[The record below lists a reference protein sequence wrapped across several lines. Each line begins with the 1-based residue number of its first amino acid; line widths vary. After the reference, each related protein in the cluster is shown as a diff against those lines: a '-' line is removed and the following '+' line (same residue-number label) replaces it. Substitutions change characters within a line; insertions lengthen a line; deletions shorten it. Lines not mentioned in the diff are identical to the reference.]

1 MLKEAIK
8 AVAAA
13 RKKKKGRGIAEKSI
27 AEKKSTTT
35 SEESDDDDDDSLPSS
50 ISDEEDKNK
59 NKNKEAK
66 KRGRSST
73 DSGETFE
80 TTTTGTN
87 NNGTSE
93 DSDEDGE
100 KKEKN
105 RKRRM
110 RRKGSPTDTDDEEEA
125 YVRELSTQQQ
135 RLKKVKRTNMIDTN
149 TAMMT
154 ALGGG
159 AVPAAQVAPIAVP
172 QLTLDQIQQLLAQQQ
187 LMQMQNLQQQFVL
200 QQQELMRNP
209 PEDFM
214 SALQFLQQQQ
224 VQAMYNFNNSGA
236 NAASAAVMLNQAT
249 SGSLPPS
256 LLNSLSSAMNGG
268 NIGNNAFAPLI
279 QEELQLKLKQQQM
292 KEYRKELKKKEKLLE
307 KQKKYPYANKQL
319 ENISFKSIMSQQLEG
334 LVDQQMEED
343 EEGDEERARAT
354 VSVQRQSD
362 DSGRIAPK
370 AGASGIGVPT
380 QSAATTTTTTK
391 PSLKEQ
397 REILN
402 AKNANHKDASQFV
415 SGRACGV
422 QGCEILCEKS
432 RSLVGVVQQCCEMHK
447 REDSFNLKE
456 REGVFR
462 WCFYCHRPQKIE
474 EFSSSSK
481 SICREKFALRKQRRK
496 LASQKQKLLAE
507 ASKTQIAMQQYVTV
521 EHLQQQQ
528 QQQQQQLIEMM
539 QSKQAK
545 SKSSKKKEKRPR
557 TSEEKEAM
565 RALCDILADEERRES
580 EEKQRAE
587 KESSQEDA

>member
-1 MLKEAIK
+1 MLLKEAIK
-8 AVAAA
+8 AVAAT
-13 RKKKKGRGIAEKSI
+13 RKKKKGREIAEKSI

-35 SEESDDDDDDSLPSS
+35 SEESDDGDDSLPSS

-66 KRGRSST
+66 IRGRSST

-80 TTTTGTN
+80 TTTTATN

-93 DSDEDGE
+93 DSDEDDE

-209 PEDFM
+209 PKDFM

-249 SGSLPPS
+249 SGSLPPF

-268 NIGNNAFAPLI
+268 NIGNNALAPLI

-334 LVDQQMEED
+334 SMDQQMEED

-380 QSAATTTTTTK
+380 QSAATTTTTIT

-402 AKNANHKDASQFV
+402 AKNANHKEASQFV

-422 QGCEILCEKS
+422 QGCELLCEKS
-432 RSLVGVVQQCCEMHK
+432 RSLVGAVQQCCEMHK

-474 EFSSSSK
+474 EFSSSGK

-528 QQQQQQLIEMM
+528 EQLIEMM

>member
-13 RKKKKGRGIAEKSI
+13 RKKKKGREIAEKSI

-35 SEESDDDDDDSLPSS
+35 SSEESVDDDNDSLPSS

-93 DSDEDGE
+93 DSDEDDE

-209 PEDFM
+209 PKDFM

-268 NIGNNAFAPLI
+268 NIGNNALAPLI

-307 KQKKYPYANKQL
+307 KQKKYPYAN
-319 ENISFKSIMSQQLEG
+319 ESFKSIMSQQLEG
-334 LVDQQMEED
+334 SMDQQMEED

-380 QSAATTTTTTK
+380 QSAATTTTTIT

-402 AKNANHKDASQFV
+402 AKNANHKEASQFV

-422 QGCEILCEKS
+422 QGCELLCEKS

-521 EHLQQQQ
+521 EHLQQEQQ
-528 QQQQQQLIEMM
+528 QQQQQQLIEMI

>member
-8 AVAAA
+8 AVLPLAAA
-13 RKKKKGRGIAEKSI
+13 RKKKKGREIAEKSI

-59 NKNKEAK
+59 NKSKEAK

-80 TTTTGTN
+80 TT
-87 NNGTSE
+87 
-93 DSDEDGE
+93 

-209 PEDFM
+209 PKDFM

-268 NIGNNAFAPLI
+268 NIGNNALAPLI

-307 KQKKYPYANKQL
+307 KQKKYPYAN
-319 ENISFKSIMSQQLEG
+319 ESFKSIMSQQLEG
-334 LVDQQMEED
+334 SMDQQMEED

-380 QSAATTTTTTK
+380 QSAATTTTTIT

-402 AKNANHKDASQFV
+402 AKNANHKEASQFV

-422 QGCEILCEKS
+422 QGCELLCEKS

-528 QQQQQQLIEMM
+528 QQQLIEMM

>member
-1 MLKEAIK
+1 MLLKEAIK
-8 AVAAA
+8 AVAAT
-13 RKKKKGRGIAEKSI
+13 RKKKKGREIAEKSI

-35 SEESDDDDDDSLPSS
+35 SEESDDGDDSLPSS

-66 KRGRSST
+66 IRGRSST

-80 TTTTGTN
+80 TTTTATN

-93 DSDEDGE
+93 DSDEDDE

-209 PEDFM
+209 PKDFM

-249 SGSLPPS
+249 SGSLPPF

-268 NIGNNAFAPLI
+268 NIGNNALAPLI

-334 LVDQQMEED
+334 SMDQQMEED

-380 QSAATTTTTTK
+380 QSAATTTTTIT

-402 AKNANHKDASQFV
+402 AKNANHKEASQFV

-422 QGCEILCEKS
+422 QGCELLCEKC
-432 RSLVGVVQQCCEMHK
+432 RSLVGAVQQCCEMHK

-528 QQQQQQLIEMM
+528 EQLIEMM

>member
-1 MLKEAIK
+1 MLLKEAIK
-8 AVAAA
+8 AVAAT
-13 RKKKKGRGIAEKSI
+13 RKKKKGREIAEKSI

-35 SEESDDDDDDSLPSS
+35 SEESDDGDDSLPSS

-66 KRGRSST
+66 IRGRSST

-80 TTTTGTN
+80 TTTTATN

-93 DSDEDGE
+93 DSDEDDE

-187 LMQMQNLQQQFVL
+187 FVL

-209 PEDFM
+209 PKDFM

-249 SGSLPPS
+249 SGSLPPF

-268 NIGNNAFAPLI
+268 NIGNNALAPLI

-334 LVDQQMEED
+334 SMDQQMEED

-380 QSAATTTTTTK
+380 QSAATTTTTIT

-402 AKNANHKDASQFV
+402 AKNANHKEASQFV

-422 QGCEILCEKS
+422 QGCELLCEKS
-432 RSLVGVVQQCCEMHK
+432 RSLVGAVQQCCEMHK

-474 EFSSSSK
+474 EFSSSGK

-528 QQQQQQLIEMM
+528 QQLIEMM
-539 QSKQAK
+539 QLKQAK

>member
-1 MLKEAIK
+1 
-8 AVAAA
+8 
-13 RKKKKGRGIAEKSI
+13 
-27 AEKKSTTT
+27 
-35 SEESDDDDDDSLPSS
+35 
-50 ISDEEDKNK
+50 
-59 NKNKEAK
+59 
-66 KRGRSST
+66 
-73 DSGETFE
+73 
-80 TTTTGTN
+80 
-87 NNGTSE
+87 
-93 DSDEDGE
+93 
-100 KKEKN
+100 
-105 RKRRM
+105 
-110 RRKGSPTDTDDEEEA
+110 
-125 YVRELSTQQQ
+125 
-135 RLKKVKRTNMIDTN
+135 
-149 TAMMT
+149 
-154 ALGGG
+154 
-159 AVPAAQVAPIAVP
+159 
-172 QLTLDQIQQLLAQQQ
+172 
-187 LMQMQNLQQQFVL
+187 
-200 QQQELMRNP
+200 
-209 PEDFM
+209 
-214 SALQFLQQQQ
+214 
-224 VQAMYNFNNSGA
+224 
-236 NAASAAVMLNQAT
+236 
-249 SGSLPPS
+249 
-256 LLNSLSSAMNGG
+256 
-268 NIGNNAFAPLI
+268 
-279 QEELQLKLKQQQM
+279 
-292 KEYRKELKKKEKLLE
+292 
-307 KQKKYPYANKQL
+307 
-319 ENISFKSIMSQQLEG
+319 
-334 LVDQQMEED
+334 MEED

-380 QSAATTTTTTK
+380 QSAATTTTTIT

-402 AKNANHKDASQFV
+402 AKNANHKEASQFV

-422 QGCEILCEKS
+422 QGCELLCEKS

>member
-13 RKKKKGRGIAEKSI
+13 RKKKKGREIAEKSI
-27 AEKKSTTT
+27 AEKRSTTT
-35 SEESDDDDDDSLPSS
+35 ESDDDDDDDDSLPSS
-50 ISDEEDKNK
+50 ISDEEDKNKNK

-87 NNGTSE
+87 TNGTSE
-93 DSDEDGE
+93 DSDEDDE

-110 RRKGSPTDTDDEEEA
+110 RRKGSPTDTDDDEEA

-187 LMQMQNLQQQFVL
+187 LMQMQNLQQQFAL

-209 PEDFM
+209 PKDFM

-224 VQAMYNFNNSGA
+224 VQAMYNFNSSGA

-249 SGSLPPS
+249 SGTLPPS

-268 NIGNNAFAPLI
+268 NIGNNALAPLI

-334 LVDQQMEED
+334 SMDQQMEED

-380 QSAATTTTTTK
+380 QSAATTTTTIT

-397 REILN
+397 REIQN
-402 AKNANHKDASQFV
+402 AKNANHKGGSQFV

-422 QGCEILCEKS
+422 QGCELLCEKS
-432 RSLVGVVQQCCEMHK
+432 RSLVGIVQQCCEMHK

-507 ASKTQIAMQQYVTV
+507 ALTTQIEMQQYVTA
-521 EHLQQQQ
+521 EHL

-580 EEKQRAE
+580 EEKELAE
-587 KESSQEDA
+587 KESSQADA

>member
-13 RKKKKGRGIAEKSI
+13 RKKKKGREIAEKSI
-27 AEKKSTTT
+27 AEKRSTTT
-35 SEESDDDDDDSLPSS
+35 ESDDDDDDDSLPSS

-87 NNGTSE
+87 TNGTSE
-93 DSDEDGE
+93 DSDEDDE

-110 RRKGSPTDTDDEEEA
+110 RRKGSPTDTDDDEEA

-187 LMQMQNLQQQFVL
+187 LMQMQNLQQQFAL

-209 PEDFM
+209 PKDFM

-224 VQAMYNFNNSGA
+224 VQAMYNFNSSGA

-249 SGSLPPS
+249 SGTLPPS

-268 NIGNNAFAPLI
+268 NIGNNALAPLI

-334 LVDQQMEED
+334 SMDQQMEED

-380 QSAATTTTTTK
+380 QSAATTTTTIT

-397 REILN
+397 REIQN
-402 AKNANHKDASQFV
+402 AKNANHKGGSQFV

-422 QGCEILCEKS
+422 QGCELLCEKS

-496 LASQKQKLLAE
+496 LASQKQKLLGE
-507 ASKTQIAMQQYVTV
+507 ALKTQIEMQQYVTV
-521 EHLQQQQ
+521 EHLQ

-545 SKSSKKKEKRPR
+545 SKSSKKKEKRLR

-580 EEKQRAE
+580 EEKELAV
-587 KESSQEDA
+587 KESSQADA

>member
-13 RKKKKGRGIAEKSI
+13 RKKKKGREIAEKSI

-66 KRGRSST
+66 KRGRRST

-209 PEDFM
+209 PKDFM

-268 NIGNNAFAPLI
+268 NIGNNALAPLI

-307 KQKKYPYANKQL
+307 KQKKYPYAN
-319 ENISFKSIMSQQLEG
+319 ESFKSIMSQQLEG
-334 LVDQQMEED
+334 SMDQQMEED

-380 QSAATTTTTTK
+380 QSAATTTSTIT

-402 AKNANHKDASQFV
+402 AKNANHKEASQFV

-422 QGCEILCEKS
+422 QGCELLCEKS

-456 REGVFR
+456 REGLSMVFLL
-462 WCFYCHRPQKIE
+462 
-474 EFSSSSK
+474 SSSS
-481 SICREKFALRKQRRK
+481 ENRR
-496 LASQKQKLLAE
+496 
-507 ASKTQIAMQQYVTV
+507 VFV
-521 EHLQQQQ
+521 E
-528 QQQQQQLIEMM
+528 
-539 QSKQAK
+539 
-545 SKSSKKKEKRPR
+545 
-557 TSEEKEAM
+557 
-565 RALCDILADEERRES
+565 
-580 EEKQRAE
+580 
-587 KESSQEDA
+587 

>member
-13 RKKKKGRGIAEKSI
+13 RKKKKGREIAEKSI

-35 SEESDDDDDDSLPSS
+35 SEESDVDDDDSLPSS

-187 LMQMQNLQQQFVL
+187 LKQMQNLQQQFVL

-209 PEDFM
+209 PKDFM

-268 NIGNNAFAPLI
+268 NIGNNALAPLI

-307 KQKKYPYANKQL
+307 KQKKYPYAN
-319 ENISFKSIMSQQLEG
+319 ESFKSIMSQQLEG
-334 LVDQQMEED
+334 SMDQQMEED

-354 VSVQRQSD
+354 VSVNRQND

-380 QSAATTTTTTK
+380 QSAATTTTTIT

-402 AKNANHKDASQFV
+402 AKNANHKEASQFV

-422 QGCEILCEKS
+422 QGCELLCEKS

-481 SICREKFALRKQRRK
+481 SICKEKFALRKQRRK

>member
-13 RKKKKGRGIAEKSI
+13 RKKKKGREIAEKSI

-209 PEDFM
+209 PKDFM

-249 SGSLPPS
+249 SGTLPPS

-268 NIGNNAFAPLI
+268 NIGNNALAPLI

-307 KQKKYPYANKQL
+307 KQKKYPYAN
-319 ENISFKSIMSQQLEG
+319 ESFKSIMSQQLEG
-334 LVDQQMEED
+334 SMDQQMEED

-354 VSVQRQSD
+354 VSVNRQSD

-380 QSAATTTTTTK
+380 QSAATTTTTIT

-402 AKNANHKDASQFV
+402 AKNANHKEASQFV

-422 QGCEILCEKS
+422 QGCELLCEKS

-528 QQQQQQLIEMM
+528 EQLIEMM

>member
-8 AVAAA
+8 AVLPLAAA
-13 RKKKKGRGIAEKSI
+13 RKKKKGREIAEKSI

-80 TTTTGTN
+80 TT
-87 NNGTSE
+87 
-93 DSDEDGE
+93 

-209 PEDFM
+209 PKDFM

-268 NIGNNAFAPLI
+268 NIGNNALAPLI

-307 KQKKYPYANKQL
+307 KQKKYPYAN
-319 ENISFKSIMSQQLEG
+319 ESFKSIMSQQLEG
-334 LVDQQMEED
+334 SMDQQMEED

-354 VSVQRQSD
+354 VSVNRQSD

-380 QSAATTTTTTK
+380 QSAATTTTTIT

-402 AKNANHKDASQFV
+402 AKNANHKEASQFV

-422 QGCEILCEKS
+422 QGCELLCEKS

-528 QQQQQQLIEMM
+528 QQQLIEMM

>member
-1 MLKEAIK
+1 
-8 AVAAA
+8 
-13 RKKKKGRGIAEKSI
+13 
-27 AEKKSTTT
+27 
-35 SEESDDDDDDSLPSS
+35 
-50 ISDEEDKNK
+50 
-59 NKNKEAK
+59 
-66 KRGRSST
+66 
-73 DSGETFE
+73 
-80 TTTTGTN
+80 
-87 NNGTSE
+87 
-93 DSDEDGE
+93 
-100 KKEKN
+100 
-105 RKRRM
+105 
-110 RRKGSPTDTDDEEEA
+110 
-125 YVRELSTQQQ
+125 
-135 RLKKVKRTNMIDTN
+135 MIDTN

-380 QSAATTTTTTK
+380 QSAATTTTTIK

-481 SICREKFALRKQRRK
+481 SICREKFELRKQRRK

-539 QSKQAK
+539 QSL
-545 SKSSKKKEKRPR
+545 S
-557 TSEEKEAM
+557 
-565 RALCDILADEERRES
+565 LIHI
-580 EEKQRAE
+580 
-587 KESSQEDA
+587 

>member
-13 RKKKKGRGIAEKSI
+13 RKKKKGREIAEKSI

-35 SEESDDDDDDSLPSS
+35 SEESDDDDDSLPS

-59 NKNKEAK
+59 NKNEEAK

-87 NNGTSE
+87 TNGTSE
-93 DSDEDGE
+93 DSDEDDE

-187 LMQMQNLQQQFVL
+187 LMQMQNLQQQFAL

-209 PEDFM
+209 PKDFM

-249 SGSLPPS
+249 SGSLPPF

-268 NIGNNAFAPLI
+268 NIGNNALAPLI

-334 LVDQQMEED
+334 SMDQQMEED

-380 QSAATTTTTTK
+380 QSAATTTTTIT

-397 REILN
+397 REIQN
-402 AKNANHKDASQFV
+402 AKNANHKEASQFV

-422 QGCEILCEKS
+422 QGCELLCEKS
-432 RSLVGVVQQCCEMHK
+432 RSLVGAVQQCCEMHK

-528 QQQQQQLIEMM
+528 EQLIEMM

>member
-1 MLKEAIK
+1 
-8 AVAAA
+8 
-13 RKKKKGRGIAEKSI
+13 
-27 AEKKSTTT
+27 
-35 SEESDDDDDDSLPSS
+35 
-50 ISDEEDKNK
+50 
-59 NKNKEAK
+59 
-66 KRGRSST
+66 
-73 DSGETFE
+73 
-80 TTTTGTN
+80 
-87 NNGTSE
+87 
-93 DSDEDGE
+93 
-100 KKEKN
+100 
-105 RKRRM
+105 M

-209 PEDFM
+209 PKDFM

-268 NIGNNAFAPLI
+268 NIGNNALAPLI

-307 KQKKYPYANKQL
+307 KQKKYPYAN
-319 ENISFKSIMSQQLEG
+319 ESFKSIMTQQLEG
-334 LVDQQMEED
+334 SMDQQMEED

-380 QSAATTTTTTK
+380 QSAATTTTTIT

-397 REILN
+397 REIPN
-402 AKNANHKDASQFV
+402 AKNANHKEASQFV
-415 SGRACGV
+415 SRRACGV

-528 QQQQQQLIEMM
+528 QQQQLIEMM

>member
-13 RKKKKGRGIAEKSI
+13 RKKKKGREIAEKSI

-35 SEESDDDDDDSLPSS
+35 SEESDVDDDDSLPSS

-209 PEDFM
+209 PKDFM

-268 NIGNNAFAPLI
+268 NIGNNALAPLI

-307 KQKKYPYANKQL
+307 KQKKYPYAN
-319 ENISFKSIMSQQLEG
+319 ESFKSIMSQQLEG
-334 LVDQQMEED
+334 SMDHQMEED

-354 VSVQRQSD
+354 VSVNRQSD

-380 QSAATTTTTTK
+380 QSAATTTTTIT

-397 REILN
+397 KEILN
-402 AKNANHKDASQFV
+402 AKNANHKEASQFV

-422 QGCEILCEKS
+422 QGCELLCEKS

-481 SICREKFALRKQRRK
+481 SICREKFELRKQRRK

>member
-1 MLKEAIK
+1 MLLKEAIK
-8 AVAAA
+8 AVAAT
-13 RKKKKGRGIAEKSI
+13 RKKKKGREIAEKSI

-35 SEESDDDDDDSLPSS
+35 SEESDDDDDSLPS

-59 NKNKEAK
+59 NKNEEAK

-87 NNGTSE
+87 NGTSE
-93 DSDEDGE
+93 DSDEDDE

-209 PEDFM
+209 PKDFM

-249 SGSLPPS
+249 SGSLPPF

-268 NIGNNAFAPLI
+268 NIGNNALAPLI

-334 LVDQQMEED
+334 SMDQQMEED

-380 QSAATTTTTTK
+380 QSAATTTTTIT

-402 AKNANHKDASQFV
+402 AKNANHKEASQFV

-422 QGCEILCEKS
+422 QGCELLCEKS

-474 EFSSSSK
+474 EFSPSSK

-528 QQQQQQLIEMM
+528 EQLIEMM

>member
-1 MLKEAIK
+1 
-8 AVAAA
+8 
-13 RKKKKGRGIAEKSI
+13 
-27 AEKKSTTT
+27 
-35 SEESDDDDDDSLPSS
+35 
-50 ISDEEDKNK
+50 
-59 NKNKEAK
+59 
-66 KRGRSST
+66 
-73 DSGETFE
+73 
-80 TTTTGTN
+80 
-87 NNGTSE
+87 
-93 DSDEDGE
+93 
-100 KKEKN
+100 
-105 RKRRM
+105 
-110 RRKGSPTDTDDEEEA
+110 
-125 YVRELSTQQQ
+125 
-135 RLKKVKRTNMIDTN
+135 
-149 TAMMT
+149 
-154 ALGGG
+154 
-159 AVPAAQVAPIAVP
+159 
-172 QLTLDQIQQLLAQQQ
+172 
-187 LMQMQNLQQQFVL
+187 
-200 QQQELMRNP
+200 
-209 PEDFM
+209 
-214 SALQFLQQQQ
+214 
-224 VQAMYNFNNSGA
+224 
-236 NAASAAVMLNQAT
+236 
-249 SGSLPPS
+249 
-256 LLNSLSSAMNGG
+256 MNGG
-268 NIGNNAFAPLI
+268 NIGNNALAPLI
-279 QEELQLKLKQQQM
+279 QEELQLKLKQQQV

-334 LVDQQMEED
+334 SVDQQMEED

-380 QSAATTTTTTK
+380 QSAATTTTTIT

-402 AKNANHKDASQFV
+402 AKNANHKEASQFV

-422 QGCEILCEKS
+422 QGCELLCEKS

-481 SICREKFALRKQRRK
+481 SICKEKFALRKQRRK

>member
-1 MLKEAIK
+1 MLLKEAIK
-8 AVAAA
+8 AVAAT
-13 RKKKKGRGIAEKSI
+13 RKKKKGREIAEKSI

-35 SEESDDDDDDSLPSS
+35 SEESDDGDDSLPSS

-66 KRGRSST
+66 IRGRSST

-80 TTTTGTN
+80 TTTTATN

-93 DSDEDGE
+93 DSDEDDE

-159 AVPAAQVAPIAVP
+159 TVPAAQVAPIAVP

-209 PEDFM
+209 PKDFM

-249 SGSLPPS
+249 SGSLPPF

-268 NIGNNAFAPLI
+268 NIGNNALAPLI

-334 LVDQQMEED
+334 SMDQQMEED

-354 VSVQRQSD
+354 VSVQSQSD

-380 QSAATTTTTTK
+380 QSAATTTTTIT

-402 AKNANHKDASQFV
+402 AKNANHKEASQFV

-422 QGCEILCEKS
+422 QGCELLCEKS
-432 RSLVGVVQQCCEMHK
+432 RSLVGAVQQCCEMHK

-528 QQQQQQLIEMM
+528 EQLIEMM

>member
-13 RKKKKGRGIAEKSI
+13 RKKKKGREIAEKSI

-149 TAMMT
+149 MAMMT

-209 PEDFM
+209 PKDFM

-268 NIGNNAFAPLI
+268 NIGNNALAPLI
-279 QEELQLKLKQQQM
+279 
-292 KEYRKELKKKEKLLE
+292 
-307 KQKKYPYANKQL
+307 
-319 ENISFKSIMSQQLEG
+319 
-334 LVDQQMEED
+334 
-343 EEGDEERARAT
+343 
-354 VSVQRQSD
+354 
-362 DSGRIAPK
+362 
-370 AGASGIGVPT
+370 
-380 QSAATTTTTTK
+380 
-391 PSLKEQ
+391 
-397 REILN
+397 
-402 AKNANHKDASQFV
+402 
-415 SGRACGV
+415 
-422 QGCEILCEKS
+422 
-432 RSLVGVVQQCCEMHK
+432 
-447 REDSFNLKE
+447 
-456 REGVFR
+456 
-462 WCFYCHRPQKIE
+462 
-474 EFSSSSK
+474 
-481 SICREKFALRKQRRK
+481 LRNC
-496 LASQKQKLLAE
+496 S
-507 ASKTQIAMQQYVTV
+507 
-521 EHLQQQQ
+521 
-528 QQQQQQLIEMM
+528 
-539 QSKQAK
+539 
-545 SKSSKKKEKRPR
+545 
-557 TSEEKEAM
+557 
-565 RALCDILADEERRES
+565 
-580 EEKQRAE
+580 
-587 KESSQEDA
+587 

>member
-13 RKKKKGRGIAEKSI
+13 RKKKKGREIAEKSI

-80 TTTTGTN
+80 TT
-87 NNGTSE
+87 
-93 DSDEDGE
+93 

-209 PEDFM
+209 PKDFM

-268 NIGNNAFAPLI
+268 NIGNNALAPLI

-307 KQKKYPYANKQL
+307 KQKKYPYAN
-319 ENISFKSIMSQQLEG
+319 ESFKSIMSQQLEG
-334 LVDQQMEED
+334 SMDQQMEED

-354 VSVQRQSD
+354 VSVNRQSD

-380 QSAATTTTTTK
+380 QSAATTTTTIT

-402 AKNANHKDASQFV
+402 AKNANHKEASQFV

-422 QGCEILCEKS
+422 QGCELLCEKS

-481 SICREKFALRKQRRK
+481 SICKEKFALRKQRRK

-521 EHLQQQQ
+521 EHLQ

>member
-13 RKKKKGRGIAEKSI
+13 RKKKKGREIAEKSI

-35 SEESDDDDDDSLPSS
+35 SEESDDDDDSLPS

-59 NKNKEAK
+59 NKNEEAK

-87 NNGTSE
+87 NGTSE
-93 DSDEDGE
+93 DSDEDDE

-209 PEDFM
+209 PKDFM

-249 SGSLPPS
+249 SGSLPPF

-268 NIGNNAFAPLI
+268 NIGNNALAPLI

-307 KQKKYPYANKQL
+307 KQKKFPYANKQL

-334 LVDQQMEED
+334 SMDQQMEED

-380 QSAATTTTTTK
+380 QSAATTTTTIT

-397 REILN
+397 REIQN
-402 AKNANHKDASQFV
+402 AKNANHKGGSQFV

-422 QGCEILCEKS
+422 QGCELLCEKS
-432 RSLVGVVQQCCEMHK
+432 RSLVGAVQQCCEMHK

-528 QQQQQQLIEMM
+528 EQLIEMM

-580 EEKQRAE
+580 EEKELAE
-587 KESSQEDA
+587 KESSQADA

>member
-1 MLKEAIK
+1 M
-8 AVAAA
+8 
-13 RKKKKGRGIAEKSI
+13 
-27 AEKKSTTT
+27 
-35 SEESDDDDDDSLPSS
+35 
-50 ISDEEDKNK
+50 
-59 NKNKEAK
+59 
-66 KRGRSST
+66 
-73 DSGETFE
+73 
-80 TTTTGTN
+80 
-87 NNGTSE
+87 
-93 DSDEDGE
+93 
-100 KKEKN
+100 
-105 RKRRM
+105 
-110 RRKGSPTDTDDEEEA
+110 
-125 YVRELSTQQQ
+125 RELSTQQQ

-209 PEDFM
+209 PKDFM

-268 NIGNNAFAPLI
+268 NIGNNALAPLI

-307 KQKKYPYANKQL
+307 KQKKYPYAN
-319 ENISFKSIMSQQLEG
+319 ESFKSIMSQQLEG
-334 LVDQQMEED
+334 SMDQQMEED

-380 QSAATTTTTTK
+380 QSAATTTTTIT

-402 AKNANHKDASQFV
+402 AKNANHKEASQFV

-422 QGCEILCEKS
+422 QGCELLCEKS

-481 SICREKFALRKQRRK
+481 SICKEKFALRKQRRK

-521 EHLQQQQ
+521 EHLQ

>member
-1 MLKEAIK
+1 MLLKEAIK
-8 AVAAA
+8 AVAAT
-13 RKKKKGRGIAEKSI
+13 RKKKKGREIAEKSI

-35 SEESDDDDDDSLPSS
+35 SEESDDGDDSLPSS

-66 KRGRSST
+66 IRGRSST

-80 TTTTGTN
+80 TTTTATN

-93 DSDEDGE
+93 DSDEDDE

-209 PEDFM
+209 PKDFM

-249 SGSLPPS
+249 SGSLPPF

-268 NIGNNAFAPLI
+268 NIGNNALAPLI

-334 LVDQQMEED
+334 SMDQQMEED

-380 QSAATTTTTTK
+380 QSAATTTTTIT

-402 AKNANHKDASQFV
+402 AKNANHKEASQFV

-422 QGCEILCEKS
+422 QGCELLCEKS
-432 RSLVGVVQQCCEMHK
+432 RSLVGAVQQCCEMHK

-481 SICREKFALRKQRRK
+481 SICREKFELRKQRRK

-528 QQQQQQLIEMM
+528 EQLIEMM

>member
-13 RKKKKGRGIAEKSI
+13 RKKKKGREIAEKSI

-209 PEDFM
+209 PKDFM

-268 NIGNNAFAPLI
+268 NIGNNALAPLI

-307 KQKKYPYANKQL
+307 KQKKYPYAN
-319 ENISFKSIMSQQLEG
+319 ESFKSIMSQQLEG
-334 LVDQQMEED
+334 SMDQQMEED

-380 QSAATTTTTTK
+380 QSAATTTTTIT

-402 AKNANHKDASQFV
+402 AKNANHKEASQFV

-422 QGCEILCEKS
+422 QGCELLCEKS

-456 REGVFR
+456 RECVFR

-507 ASKTQIAMQQYVTV
+507 ASKTQIPMQQYVTV
-521 EHLQQQQ
+521 EHLQQQQQ

>member
-13 RKKKKGRGIAEKSI
+13 RKKKKGREIAEKSI

-35 SEESDDDDDDSLPSS
+35 SEESDDDDDSLPS

-59 NKNKEAK
+59 NKNEEAK

-87 NNGTSE
+87 NGTSE
-93 DSDEDGE
+93 DSDEDDE

-209 PEDFM
+209 PKDFM

-249 SGSLPPS
+249 SGSLPPF

-268 NIGNNAFAPLI
+268 NIGNNALAPLI

-307 KQKKYPYANKQL
+307 KQKKYPYAN
-319 ENISFKSIMSQQLEG
+319 ESFKSIMSQQLEG
-334 LVDQQMEED
+334 SMDQQMEED

-354 VSVQRQSD
+354 VSVNRQSD

-380 QSAATTTTTTK
+380 QSAATTTTTIT

-402 AKNANHKDASQFV
+402 AKNANHKEASQFV

-422 QGCEILCEKS
+422 QGCELLCEKS

-528 QQQQQQLIEMM
+528 EQLIEMM

>member
-13 RKKKKGRGIAEKSI
+13 RKKKKAREIAEKSI

-35 SEESDDDDDDSLPSS
+35 TTETDDDDDDSLPSS

-66 KRGRSST
+66 KRGRSLT

-80 TTTTGTN
+80 TTTTAT

-93 DSDEDGE
+93 DSDEEDE
-100 KKEKN
+100 KKKKEKN

-110 RRKGSPTDTDDEEEA
+110 RRKGSPTDTDDDEEA
-125 YVRELSTQQQ
+125 YVRELSTQH

-149 TAMMT
+149 
-154 ALGGG
+154 
-159 AVPAAQVAPIAVP
+159 P

-187 LMQMQNLQQQFVL
+187 LMQMQNLQQHFAL

-209 PEDFM
+209 PKDFM

-236 NAASAAVMLNQAT
+236 NAASAAVMLNPAT
-249 SGSLPPS
+249 SGTLPPS

-268 NIGNNAFAPLI
+268 NIGNNALAPLI

-334 LVDQQMEED
+334 AMDQQMEED

-380 QSAATTTTTTK
+380 QSAATTTTTIT

-402 AKNANHKDASQFV
+402 AKNANHKEGSQFV

-422 QGCEILCEKS
+422 QGCELLCEKS

-456 REGVFR
+456 RDGVFR

-496 LASQKQKLLAE
+496 LASQTQKLLAE

-528 QQQQQQLIEMM
+528 QQQQQQQLIEMM

-545 SKSSKKKEKRPR
+545 SKSSKKKEIRPR

-565 RALCDILADEERRES
+565 RALCDILTDEERRES

>member
-1 MLKEAIK
+1 
-8 AVAAA
+8 
-13 RKKKKGRGIAEKSI
+13 
-27 AEKKSTTT
+27 
-35 SEESDDDDDDSLPSS
+35 
-50 ISDEEDKNK
+50 
-59 NKNKEAK
+59 
-66 KRGRSST
+66 
-73 DSGETFE
+73 
-80 TTTTGTN
+80 
-87 NNGTSE
+87 
-93 DSDEDGE
+93 
-100 KKEKN
+100 
-105 RKRRM
+105 
-110 RRKGSPTDTDDEEEA
+110 
-125 YVRELSTQQQ
+125 
-135 RLKKVKRTNMIDTN
+135 
-149 TAMMT
+149 
-154 ALGGG
+154 
-159 AVPAAQVAPIAVP
+159 
-172 QLTLDQIQQLLAQQQ
+172 
-187 LMQMQNLQQQFVL
+187 
-200 QQQELMRNP
+200 
-209 PEDFM
+209 
-214 SALQFLQQQQ
+214 
-224 VQAMYNFNNSGA
+224 
-236 NAASAAVMLNQAT
+236 
-249 SGSLPPS
+249 
-256 LLNSLSSAMNGG
+256 MNGG
-268 NIGNNAFAPLI
+268 NTGNNALAPLI

-307 KQKKYPYANKQL
+307 KQKKYPCANKQL

-334 LVDQQMEED
+334 SMDHQMEED

-362 DSGRIAPK
+362 DSGIAPK

-380 QSAATTTTTTK
+380 QSGATTTTTTT
-391 PSLKEQ
+391 PNLKEQ

-402 AKNANHKDASQFV
+402 AKNANHKEASQFV

-422 QGCEILCEKS
+422 QGCELLCEKS

-481 SICREKFALRKQRRK
+481 SICKEKFALRKQRRK

>member
-1 MLKEAIK
+1 MLLKEAIK
-8 AVAAA
+8 AVAAT
-13 RKKKKGRGIAEKSI
+13 RKKKKGREIAEKSI

-35 SEESDDDDDDSLPSS
+35 SEESDDGDDSLPSS

-66 KRGRSST
+66 IRGRSST

-87 NNGTSE
+87 NGTSE
-93 DSDEDGE
+93 DSDEDDE

-187 LMQMQNLQQQFVL
+187 LMQMQNLQQQFAL

-209 PEDFM
+209 PKDFM

-249 SGSLPPS
+249 SGTLPPS
-256 LLNSLSSAMNGG
+256 LLNYLSSAMNGG
-268 NIGNNAFAPLI
+268 NIGNNALAPLI

-334 LVDQQMEED
+334 SMDQQMEED

-380 QSAATTTTTTK
+380 QSAATTTTTIT

-402 AKNANHKDASQFV
+402 AKNANHKEASQFV

-422 QGCEILCEKS
+422 QGCELLCEKS
-432 RSLVGVVQQCCEMHK
+432 RSLVGIVQQCCEMHK
-447 REDSFNLKE
+447 REDSCNLKE

-528 QQQQQQLIEMM
+528 EQLIEMM

>member
-1 MLKEAIK
+1 MLLKEAIK
-8 AVAAA
+8 AVAAT
-13 RKKKKGRGIAEKSI
+13 RKKKKGREIAEKSI

-35 SEESDDDDDDSLPSS
+35 SEESDDDDDSLPS

-59 NKNKEAK
+59 NKNEEAK

-87 NNGTSE
+87 NGTSE
-93 DSDEDGE
+93 DSDEDDE

-135 RLKKVKRTNMIDTN
+135 RLKKVKRTNIIDTN

-154 ALGGG
+154 AFGGG

-209 PEDFM
+209 PKDFM

-224 VQAMYNFNNSGA
+224 IQAMYNFNNSGA

-249 SGSLPPS
+249 SGSLPPF

-268 NIGNNAFAPLI
+268 NIGNNALAPLI

-307 KQKKYPYANKQL
+307 KQKKFPYANKQL

-334 LVDQQMEED
+334 SMDQQMEED

-380 QSAATTTTTTK
+380 QSAATTTTTIT

-402 AKNANHKDASQFV
+402 AKNANHKEASQFV

-422 QGCEILCEKS
+422 QGCELLCEKS

-474 EFSSSSK
+474 EFSPSSK

-528 QQQQQQLIEMM
+528 EQLIEMM

-557 TSEEKEAM
+557 TLEEKEAM
-565 RALCDILADEERRES
+565 RALCDILADEERRKS
-580 EEKQRAE
+580 EEKERAE